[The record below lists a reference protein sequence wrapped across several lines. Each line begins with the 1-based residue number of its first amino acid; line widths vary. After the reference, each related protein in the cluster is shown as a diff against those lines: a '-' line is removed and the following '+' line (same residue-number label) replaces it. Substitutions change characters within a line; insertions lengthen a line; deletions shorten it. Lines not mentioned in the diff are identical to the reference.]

1 MANLGQR
8 PRILLIGTDV
18 SAEGAT
24 RFGLGNESR
33 FQRYRLADLRKPRAW
48 PQAKTEVAPSA
59 LIATHRKHVRVHLT
73 WWTVDNRN
81 R

>member
-33 FQRYRLADLRKPRAW
+33 FQPRKLSGL

-59 LIATHRKHVRVHLT
+59 LIATCRNHFRVHLAR
-73 WWTVDNRN
+73 WTLDNRN
-81 R
+81 S